1 MSPKRKSGR
10 QQQAAGEKEA
20 RGLAFSEVSALRCL
34 RGKALHEGIFLR
46 GKKNMANWKFSQISV
61 KRQAKKPGLL
71 LKAAVTAALAAGVLF
86 SAPSFASAAPAVTSG
101 NGDSSISIGNNVTT
115 PSGVGNVTVVGEGA
129 VDSTEHGDGSNA
141 TAFGANTTTSEN
153 GTAVGNK
160 AAATWQGTT
169 AIGAESTT
177 ASTNATAVGYQANA
191 EYSGSVAAGYK
202 AHAGNSMTVAVGQES
217 TASGSFATA
226 VGYQASATGG
236 YSQATGFMSQATGG
250 GSAAYG
256 YNAQAT
262 GASSAAYGYNAK
274 AAGMSSS
281 AYGESAQAAEGGSS
295 AFGTSS
301 AALAQ
306 DSTAI
311 GRASHATVIGG
322 VTIGAGSTA
331 STEAGEKGYD
341 AATGSAST
349 KSTAAWRSG
358 RGAVSV
364 GDAYV
369 TRQITGLAAGTQDT
383 DAVNVAQLKS
393 LRTYSTYSEGD
404 GVTITDNA
412 DGSHKISIAK
422 GTMDQINKNTSD
434 IATNKGNID
443 KNTKDI
449 ATNKDSID
457 KNTKDIATNKDNID
471 KNASN
476 IETNKNNIATNAAN
490 IETNRSNIATNAANI
505 ETNRQNISR
514 LGHEVRQ
521 VGAGAAALAGLHPVD
536 FDPDSKWNVAVSGGS
551 YKDQQALA
559 LGAFYHP
566 NDDTLLSV
574 GSTLGNNDNMV
585 TVGASFK
592 LGSKGNIEKIN
603 PSEAAKEITELKK
616 QVAELKADYQQQKE
630 INEQQQKLIE
640 KLAAKVGV

>member
-1 MSPKRKSGR
+1 
-10 QQQAAGEKEA
+10 
-20 RGLAFSEVSALRCL
+20 
-34 RGKALHEGIFLR
+34 
-46 GKKNMANWKFSQISV
+46 
-61 KRQAKKPGLL
+61 
-71 LKAAVTAALAAGVLF
+71 
-86 SAPSFASAAPAVTSG
+86 
-101 NGDSSISIGNNVTT
+101 
-115 PSGVGNVTVVGEGA
+115 
-129 VDSTEHGDGSNA
+129 
-141 TAFGANTTTSEN
+141 
-153 GTAVGNK
+153 
-160 AAATWQGTT
+160 
-169 AIGAESTT
+169 
-177 ASTNATAVGYQANA
+177 
-191 EYSGSVAAGYK
+191 
-202 AHAGNSMTVAVGQES
+202 
-217 TASGSFATA
+217 
-226 VGYQASATGG
+226 
-236 YSQATGFMSQATGG
+236 
-250 GSAAYG
+250 
-256 YNAQAT
+256 
-262 GASSAAYGYNAK
+262 
-274 AAGMSSS
+274 
-281 AYGESAQAAEGGSS
+281 
-295 AFGTSS
+295 
-301 AALAQ
+301 
-306 DSTAI
+306 
-311 GRASHATVIGG
+311 
-322 VTIGAGSTA
+322 
-331 STEAGEKGYD
+331 
-341 AATGSAST
+341 
-349 KSTAAWRSG
+349 
-358 RGAVSV
+358 
-364 GDAYV
+364 
-369 TRQITGLAAGTQDT
+369 
-383 DAVNVAQLKS
+383 
-393 LRTYSTYSEGD
+393 
-404 GVTITDNA
+404 
-412 DGSHKISIAK
+412 
-422 GTMDQINKNTSD
+422 MDQINKNTSD